1 MTSLL
6 MMSNIDVRCKQRGV
20 IEIICHEG
28 IKQVGVV
35 ETLLKS
41 AQIQGTISQLSFCHW
56 LDVFISS
63 FWMMT
68 IMKKTEKKDCSH
80 HSFHDLL
87 TIDLHI

>member
-20 IEIICHEG
+20 VEIICHEG
-28 IKQVGVV
+28 IKQVEVV

-41 AQIQGTISQLSFCHW
+41 AQLSFCHW

-68 IMKKTEKKDCSH
+68 IMKKTEKKRLQSPFF
-80 HSFHDLL
+80 S
-87 TIDLHI
+87 